1 MSPNRWGPPIWSFFH
16 TLAEKITPDRFQQV
30 FPPLFNFI
38 FRICRVLPC
47 PECSEH
53 AVQFLSKINPAGVR
67 NKEDFRN
74 IMFIFHNVV
83 NRRKNKP
90 PFNPANLTNVYGN
103 KNIAVEYN
111 NFVSVFHTKGNMKLL
126 AETFQRKLVLTD
138 FRRWFVNNIQ
148 FFVTPV
154 EQPIVIT
161 VDTTSQFTQANSNA
175 EAIGSQ

>member
-16 TLAEKITPDRFQQV
+16 TLAEKITPDMFQQV
-30 FPPLFNFI
+30 FPQLFNFI

-47 PECSEH
+47 PDCSQH
-53 AVQFLSKINPAGVR
+53 AVQFLSKVNPSGVR

-83 NRRKNKP
+83 NRRKDKP
-90 PFNPANLTNVYGN
+90 PFNQANLTTVYGN

-148 FFVTPV
+148 FFISPI
-154 EQPIVIT
+154 QPAESIKIADENVIT
-161 VDTTSQFTQANSNA
+161 DAKN
-175 EAIGSQ
+175 EAPSK